1 MRAIF
6 PRRSIS
12 LKGLTIKM
20 KRQIYLDNA
29 ATTKIRPE
37 AMAEYVRVSENLWGN
52 PSSLHSLGNDA
63 EHVISAAK
71 QTILNT
77 LGAKDS
83 DIIFTASG
91 TEANN
96 IAIIGRALSKE
107 RYKKGAKIITT
118 HGEHASVSMPL
129 LELEKQG
136 FKVATLSTKGGKIDM
151 DELAR
156 ELTKDVILVSV
167 MMVNNETGAVYNI
180 PAIAR
185 AVRAKCPEAILHVDA
200 TQGYMKIPF
209 TKAGIGADLITIS
222 SHKIEGPKGVG
233 ALIVGKDV
241 LKTRGLAPIVHGGGQ
256 ELGLRSGTENVP
268 GVAAFAEAARLAH
281 SELSERIK
289 KMSTLRDRLVEKI
302 STDERLSEIS
312 LTLPENHAPHILNL
326 TLPAIKSETM
336 LHYLSSEGIFV
347 SSGSA
352 CSSNGGHVSSAL
364 TAYGRS
370 SEDADSSIRVSFSA
384 SNTEDDVDALC
395 EALTKGLEKLARIK
409 R

>member
-1 MRAIF
+1 
-6 PRRSIS
+6 
-12 LKGLTIKM
+12 M

-37 AMAEYVRVSENLWGN
+37 AMAEYIRVSEELWGN
-52 PSSLHSLGNDA
+52 PSSLHSLGSDA
-63 EHVISAAK
+63 ERVITASK
-71 QTILNT
+71 QTILYT
-77 LGAKDS
+77 LGVKDAE
-83 DIIFTASG
+83 IVFTASG

-96 IAIIGRALSKE
+96 LAIIGRAFSKE

-118 HGEHASVSMPL
+118 LGEHASVSAPL
-129 LELEKQG
+129 DELKKQG
-136 FKVATLSTKGGKIDM
+136 FKVATLSTKGGKIDL
-151 DELAR
+151 DELVR
-156 ELTKDVILVSV
+156 ELTSDVILVSV

-185 AVRAKCPEAILHVDA
+185 AMKAKCPEAILHVDA

-209 TKAGIGADLITIS
+209 TKAGIGADLITVS

-233 ALIVGKDV
+233 ALVIDKDV
-241 LKTRGLAPIVHGGGQ
+241 MKKRGISPVLFGGGQ

-268 GVAAFAEAARLAH
+268 GIAAFAEAARLAH
-281 SELSERIK
+281 SELKERIA
-289 KMSTLRDRLVEKI
+289 KMQSLRQRLVDKLA
-302 STDERLSEIS
+302 SDERLSEIS
-312 LTLPENHAPHILNL
+312 PTLPENHAPHILNL

-336 LHYLSSEGIFV
+336 LHYLSSEGIYV

-352 CSSNGGHVSSAL
+352 CSSNGGHLSSAL

-370 SEDADSSIRVSFSA
+370 SEDADSSIRISFSA
-384 SNTEDDVDALC
+384 SNSEEDVDALV
-395 EALTKGLEKLARIK
+395 EALASGLVKLARIK